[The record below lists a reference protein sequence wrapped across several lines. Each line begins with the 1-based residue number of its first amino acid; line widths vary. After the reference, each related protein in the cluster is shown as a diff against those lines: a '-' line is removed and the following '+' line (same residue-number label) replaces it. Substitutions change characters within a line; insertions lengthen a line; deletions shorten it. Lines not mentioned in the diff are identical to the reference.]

1 MLRDKDIAGVVRAMQ
16 GQVDLWLVAGIGQPR
31 GASAG
36 EMLRV
41 MEQEG
46 LVQRAEAFPSVAE
59 AYRHACAKATEDDK
73 ILVFGSF
80 YTVAEAM
87 TGG

>member
-1 MLRDKDIAGVVRAMQ
+1 
-16 GQVDLWLVAGIGQPR
+16 VDLWLVAGIGQPR
-31 GASAG
+31 GASA
-36 EMLRV
+36 EDLLRV

-46 LVQRAEAFPSVAE
+46 LAKHAEAFPSVEE

-87 TGG
+87 TLTAAGG